1 MPQLHFRPDGAYLTT
16 LAASSVRVIP
26 SRKRVKAFGEIFSH
40 RENYVSS
47 WSNGS
52 SFNSVQATPPQGT
65 QVASQIHSLKFAK
78 FDEIAGSS

>member
-52 SFNSVQATPPQGT
+52 SFNSVQATPPTRYTSCFADPQFEVR
-65 QVASQIHSLKFAK
+65 QVR
-78 FDEIAGSS
+78 